1 MQNAAVFTGLV
12 IKYIIA
18 YCLDNLKMDKEL
30 AMYQNIRYVIQTR
43 PNDGRI
49 HMWNTGSSFEDLN
62 EALEE
67 QQLMRD
73 IVGDMIEVRVIEW
86 SHSKS
91 RVVASSIVGVIL
103 CLVIMGLLVLVPS
116 IGSQMLTE
124 FLALTVFAMILVV
137 IGAVWFCADSGS
149 VLIGGDRQ

>member
-1 MQNAAVFTGLV
+1 
-12 IKYIIA
+12 
-18 YCLDNLKMDKEL
+18 MDKEL
-30 AMYQNIRYVIQTR
+30 AMSQNIRYVIQTR

-49 HMWNTGSSFEDLN
+49 HMWNTGSSFDDLN

-67 QQLMRD
+67 QKLMRD

-91 RVVASSIVGVIL
+91 RIVASSIVGVIL
-103 CLVIMGLLVLVPS
+103 CLVIMGMMVLVPS
-116 IGSQMLTE
+116 IGSQMITE

-137 IGAVWFCADSGS
+137 IAAVWLCADSGS
-149 VLIGGDRQ
+149 VLIGGDRR

>member
-1 MQNAAVFTGLV
+1 MQNAAVFTRWV
-12 IKYIIA
+12 IKYIIS

-30 AMYQNIRYVIQTR
+30 AMSQNVRYVIQTR

-91 RVVASSIVGVIL
+91 RIVASSIVGVIL

-137 IGAVWFCADSGS
+137 IGAVWLCADSGS
-149 VLIGGDRQ
+149 VLIGGDRR

>member
-1 MQNAAVFTGLV
+1 MQNAAVFTRLV
-12 IKYIIA
+12 IKYIIS

-30 AMYQNIRYVIQTR
+30 AMSQNICYVVQTR

-62 EALEE
+62 DALEE

-86 SHSKS
+86 SQLKF
-91 RVVASSIVGVIL
+91 RIVASSIVGVIL
-103 CLVIMGLLVLVPS
+103 CLVIMGMLVLVPS

-137 IGAVWFCADSGS
+137 IAAVWSCADSGS
-149 VLIGGDRQ
+149 VLLGGDRR